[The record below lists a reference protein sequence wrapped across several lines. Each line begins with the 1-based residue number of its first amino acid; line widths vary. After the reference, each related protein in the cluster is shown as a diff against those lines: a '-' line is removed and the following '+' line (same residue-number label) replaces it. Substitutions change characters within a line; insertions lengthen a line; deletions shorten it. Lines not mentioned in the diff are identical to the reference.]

1 MIWSILSTII
11 LQAGKALC
19 YNQGMN
25 LKTFDKST
33 RLLKQADLAAHGLP
47 LQGNTNAT
55 VIGILDCT
63 QNGSEA
69 IIQNLICGI
78 RQGGG
83 LPLTFH
89 LTNFNALQRMAPA
102 TAKYA
107 ANYRDLVASNT
118 AGIVRTQ
125 MLDGIVAVVDNYVMG
140 LGVLIGCTNTNC
152 PVLIMPI
159 GVNTNADNSIV
170 DATGK
175 IALRAIKAGEVE
187 QVADNYVH
195 HNGTAPSDTLT
206 MDFYRL
212 AEAFELLLPNTAT
225 MSADSGTTLNL
236 ALTVATTI
244 LQRADD
250 IITTKRLISK
260 RTINEKLEQYKNA
273 GGSVAGL
280 LLFQS
285 IFDLVDLKVTPNLYT
300 PLKTTLADQA
310 YAVSQNIAPLTM
322 AGQAWVYHTIADAM
336 TALSSNAIDSGII
349 VLQNCT
355 GCDVSIVAHTIA
367 AMQKTATIALLT
379 DGLCAATPVLTVAH
393 ISPDGYANQDFAN
406 IQNGDNLEID
416 VTKGRININVNSRDM
431 KLRAKRNIVKKHEIY
446 F

>member
-1 MIWSILSTII
+1 M
-11 LQAGKALC
+11 QADKAPC
-19 YNQGMN
+19 YNKGMN

-33 RLLKQADLAAHGLP
+33 RLLKQADLATHGMP

-63 QNGSEA
+63 QNGSNA

-78 RQGGG
+78 RQAGG
-83 LPLTFH
+83 LALTFN

-107 ANYRDLVASNT
+107 DNYRDMVATQT
-118 AGIVRTQ
+118 AGIVRSQ

-152 PVLIMPI
+152 PVLIMPT
-159 GVNTNADNSIV
+159 GVNANYDNSIL
-170 DATGK
+170 DAAGK
-175 IALRAIKAGEVE
+175 IAIRAIKAADVE
-187 QVADNYVH
+187 QLADNYIH
-195 HNGTAPSDTLT
+195 HNGIATTDTLT

-225 MSADSGTTLNL
+225 MPANSGTTLNL
-236 ALTVATTI
+236 ALTVASTI
-244 LQRADD
+244 IQRADD

-260 RTINEKLEQYKNA
+260 RTISEKLEQYKNA
-273 GGSVAGL
+273 GGSVSGL
-280 LLFQS
+280 FMFQK
-285 IFDLVDLKVTPNLYT
+285 IFDLVDLKVAPSLYT

-310 YAVSQNIAPLTM
+310 YVVSQSTAPLTM
-322 AGQAWVYHTIADAM
+322 AGQAWVYRTIADAL
-336 TALSSNAIDSGII
+336 TALCSNAIDSGIV

-367 AMQKTATIALLT
+367 AMQKADTIALMT
-379 DGLCAATPVLTVAH
+379 DGLCATTPVLTVAH

-406 IQNGDNLEID
+406 VQNGDNLEID
-416 VTKGRININVNSRDM
+416 VTKGRININVNSKDM
-431 KLRAKRNIVKKHEIY
+431 KLRAKRNILKKHEIY